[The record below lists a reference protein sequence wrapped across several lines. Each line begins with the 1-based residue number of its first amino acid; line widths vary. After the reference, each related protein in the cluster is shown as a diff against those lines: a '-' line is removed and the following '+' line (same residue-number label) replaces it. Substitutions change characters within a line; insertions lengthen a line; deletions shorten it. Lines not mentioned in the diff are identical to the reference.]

1 MEPLAHLRDSVPWPV
16 LPVTPALPA
25 RRLLDLEPFA
35 QPEDLEGARQEGA
48 QEVGSEQQDQVLLG
62 DPPPPSG
69 LSAVIRREVVTIA
82 PDRTVAELEALL
94 RGHRISGV
102 PVTDPTTQELLGV
115 VSQVDIARH
124 FGQSESGSDSSSGYH
139 HSLWHQPLTCLPDE
153 EQALVRD
160 IMTPFVYFATED
172 VGLLELLDLM
182 LDNHIHRVVI
192 TRERRLVGVV
202 TSTDLLEYMRGQL
215 RAASLLEGVQALSP
229 SGPAQAPA
237 ANVDRG

>member
-1 MEPLAHLRDSVPWPV
+1 MEPLSHLRDFVPWPV
-16 LPVTPALPA
+16 LPVTPPLPL
-25 RRLLDLEPFA
+25 RRPLDLEPFA
-35 QPEDLEGARQEGA
+35 QPEDPDSTDREGSQDA
-48 QEVGSEQQDQVLLG
+48 GSEQQDQFLLG
-62 DPPPPSG
+62 DPAPPSG
-69 LSAVIRREVVTIA
+69 LSAVIRREVVTTA

-102 PVTDPTTQELLGV
+102 PVTDPATQELLGV

-124 FGQSESGSDSSSGYH
+124 FGQSESESESSGYH

-153 EQALVRD
+153 QETLVRD

-172 VGLLELLDLM
+172 VSLLELLDLM

-192 TRERRLVGVV
+192 TRDRRLVGVV

-229 SGPAQAPA
+229 SGSAQPPA
-237 ANVDRG
+237 ANGDRG